1 MSSTSTTSVSA
12 VQAPPTPQP
21 AMDLSDWL
29 LLLLLSVL
37 WGGAFFF
44 GKIAVSAWPPLAVV
58 LARVAMAAAAL
69 LLVVRLSGLSMR
81 VGPQMWLAFFG
92 MGLINNLIPFGL
104 IFWGQTGIASGL
116 ASIINATTPLFGVVI
131 AHLFG
136 RDEKATPLKL
146 AGVAAGIVGV
156 AILMGPDA
164 VQGFGGALLPQ
175 LACLAAALSYGFA
188 ALYGRRFRALP
199 PLVTAAGQVS
209 ATTIMAVPLVLV
221 FHPPWLLPVPDAK
234 VVLALVG
241 LALLSTALAYVI
253 FFRIM
258 RRAGGTNVT
267 LVTFLIPVSAILLGW
282 AFLGEALLPRQLAG
296 MAAIAVGLALIDGR
310 IARFLRI
317 R

>member
-29 LLLLLSVL
+29 LLLLLSLL
-37 WGGAFFF
+37 WGASFFF

-136 RDEKATPLKL
+136 RNEKATPLKL
-146 AGVAAGIVGV
+146 AGVAAGIIGV

-164 VQGFGGALLPQ
+164 VQGFGGALLSQ